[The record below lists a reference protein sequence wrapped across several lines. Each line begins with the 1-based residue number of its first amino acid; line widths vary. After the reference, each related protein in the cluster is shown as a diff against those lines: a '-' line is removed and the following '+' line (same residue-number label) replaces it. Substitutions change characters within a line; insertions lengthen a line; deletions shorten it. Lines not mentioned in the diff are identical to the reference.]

1 MKNFKKAISV
11 LLCVLFVGSC
21 FAGCSSSDKADE
33 ITDKTM
39 LIAYTEE
46 NEPFIYT
53 DKNGNLTGFDVEI
66 FEKIFDDIKNEAKN
80 YRFVKVEEG
89 YRVGEDPAYID
100 DDGNEY
106 IAYVM
111 IGGIQKNVG
120 TFNED
125 FTFSDDIIDNRIITV
140 TAKGAKIASYA
151 DLDGLTAGVVTKQ
164 AEAALDKNAA
174 IKSSLKSVK
183 AYKDIK
189 SALADLDAGKINAV
203 VVDEF
208 SFNVLEN
215 KDSHSVLNGELDTLS
230 YVYAFKKYDW
240 YVEAINEAVY
250 ELQSPDYND
259 KDEFTPI
266 VEKYFG
272 YDASS
277 FDYTPVED

>member
-1 MKNFKKAISV
+1 MKKFKKAISV

-66 FEKIFDDIKNEAKN
+66 FEKIFDDIRNEAKN

-111 IGGIQKNVG
+111 IGGVQKNVG

-174 IKSSLKSVK
+174 IKSSLKAVK

-215 KDSHSVLNGELDTLS
+215 KDSYSVLNGELDTLS

>member
-1 MKNFKKAISV
+1 MKKLTKALSV
-11 LLCVLFVGSC
+11 LLCALFIGSC
-21 FAGCSSSDKADE
+21 FAGCSSSGNADE

-46 NEPFIYT
+46 NKPFIYT
-53 DKNGNLTGFDVEI
+53 DENGKLTGFDVEV

-80 YRFVKVEEG
+80 YKFVKVDEG

-111 IGGIQKNVG
+111 IGGVQKNVG

-140 TAKGAKIASYA
+140 TAKGAKIADYT
-151 DLDGLTAGVVTKQ
+151 DLEGKTAGVVTKQ
-164 AEAALDKNAA
+164 AEAALEKNAA
-174 IKSSLKSVK
+174 IKGSLKSVK
-183 AYKDIK
+183 TYKDIK
-189 SALADLDAGKINAV
+189 SALADLDAGKINVV

-208 SFNVLEN
+208 SFNVLDN
-215 KDSHSVLNGELDTLS
+215 KDSYTVLNGELDTLS

-277 FDYTPVED
+277 FDYAPVED